1 MKNTALVI
9 SSGGARGLA
18 AIGVIEEM
26 ERQGYVISSIAGC
39 SIGSLIGGMYASG
52 NLNKFKSW
60 ILKLDKRDVFKLM
73 DFTFSSRGIL
83 KGKKVFEEL
92 KKIIGDV
99 NIEDLRI
106 PFSAVAVNLNNHK
119 EVVFRSGNLLEAIR
133 ASSSIPSIV
142 TPIKK
147 ENQMLVDGG
156 ILNPLPLSIVEKK
169 ENDLLVGI
177 DLNAFEAKKE
187 KPTPNYYV
195 DYDKYIRAIS
205 QYLPLNLEEYT
216 KPSSSNVGSYFD
228 ITSRTFQI
236 MQDKIIAD
244 SIDLNKPD
252 LVIKIPRNSCSM
264 FDFFKASELIELGI
278 ERFKHHNHW

>member
-26 ERQGYVISSIAGC
+26 ERQGYVICSIAGC

-60 ILKLDKRDVFKLM
+60 ILRLDKRDVFKLM
-73 DFTFSSRGIL
+73 DFTFSSRGII

-252 LVIKIPRNSCSM
+252 LIIKIPRNSCSM
-264 FDFFKASELIELGI
+264 FDFFKASELIELGV

>member
-1 MKNTALVI
+1 
-9 SSGGARGLA
+9 
-18 AIGVIEEM
+18 M

-60 ILKLDKRDVFKLM
+60 ILKLDKKDVFKLM
-73 DFTFSSRGIL
+73 DFTFSSQGIL

-92 KKIIGDV
+92 KKIIGDL

-119 EVVFRSGNLLEAIR
+119 EVIFRSGNLLEAIR

-156 ILNPLPLSIVEKK
+156 IFKSP
-169 ENDLLVGI
+169 
-177 DLNAFEAKKE
+177 
-187 KPTPNYYV
+187 
-195 DYDKYIRAIS
+195 AII
-205 QYLPLNLEEYT
+205 N
-216 KPSSSNVGSYFD
+216 
-228 ITSRTFQI
+228 
-236 MQDKIIAD
+236 
-244 SIDLNKPD
+244 
-252 LVIKIPRNSCSM
+252 C
-264 FDFFKASELIELGI
+264 
-278 ERFKHHNHW
+278 

>member
-1 MKNTALVI
+1 MKKTALVI

-26 ERQGYVISSIAGC
+26 ERQGYVISSVAGC
-39 SIGSLIGGMYASG
+39 SIGSLVGGMYASG
-52 NLNKFKSW
+52 NLNKFKNW
-60 ILKLDKRDVFKLM
+60 ILKLDKKDVFRLM
-73 DFTFSSRGIL
+73 DFTFSSQGIL

-92 KKIIGDV
+92 NKIIGDV

-106 PFSAVAVNLNNHK
+106 PFSAVAVDLNNHK
-119 EVVFRSGNLLEAIR
+119 EVVFRSGSLLEAIR

-169 ENDLLVGI
+169 DNDLLVGI
-177 DLNAFEAKKE
+177 DLNAFEAKKD
-187 KPTPNYYV
+187 PSPQNYFV

-205 QYLPLNLEEYT
+205 QYLPLNLEDYT
-216 KPSSSNVGSYFD
+216 KSSSSNVGSYFD

-252 LVIKIPRNSCSM
+252 LVIKIPRNSCSL
-264 FDFFKASELIELGI
+264 FDFFKANELIDLGEEL
-278 ERFKHHNHW
+278 FKHHKLK

>member
-1 MKNTALVI
+1 MKKTALVI

-26 ERQGYVISSIAGC
+26 ERQGYVISSVAGC
-39 SIGSLIGGMYASG
+39 SIGSLVGGMYASG
-52 NLNKFKSW
+52 NLNKFKNW
-60 ILKLDKRDVFKLM
+60 ILKLDKKDVFRLM
-73 DFTFSSRGIL
+73 DFTFSSQGIL

-92 KKIIGDV
+92 NKIIGDV

-106 PFSAVAVNLNNHK
+106 PFSAVAVDLNNHK
-119 EVVFRSGNLLEAIR
+119 EVVFRSGSLLEAIR

-169 ENDLLVGI
+169 DNDLLVGI
-177 DLNAFEAKKE
+177 DLNAFEAKKD
-187 KPTPNYYV
+187 PSPQNYFV

-205 QYLPLNLEEYT
+205 QYLPLNLEDYT
-216 KPSSSNVGSYFD
+216 KSSSSNVGSYFD

-252 LVIKIPRNSCSM
+252 LVIKIPRNSCSL
-264 FDFFKASELIELGI
+264 FDFFKANELIDLG
-278 ERFKHHNHW
+278 EKLFKHHKLK

>member
-1 MKNTALVI
+1 MKKTALVI

-26 ERQGYVISSIAGC
+26 ERQGYEISSIAGC

-60 ILKLDKRDVFKLM
+60 ILKLDKKDVFKLM
-73 DFTFSSRGIL
+73 DFTFSTRGIL

-177 DLNAFEAKKE
+177 DVNAFEAKKE
-187 KPTPNYYV
+187 KPSPNYYV

-244 SIDLNKPD
+244 SIDINKPD

-264 FDFFKASELIELGI
+264 FDFFKASELIELGV
-278 ERFKHHNHW
+278 ERFKHHNH

>member
-26 ERQGYVISSIAGC
+26 ERQGFVISSIAGF

-169 ENDLLVGI
+169 ESDLLVGI

-264 FDFFKASELIELGI
+264 FDFFKASELIELGV
-278 ERFKHHNHW
+278 ERFKHHNH